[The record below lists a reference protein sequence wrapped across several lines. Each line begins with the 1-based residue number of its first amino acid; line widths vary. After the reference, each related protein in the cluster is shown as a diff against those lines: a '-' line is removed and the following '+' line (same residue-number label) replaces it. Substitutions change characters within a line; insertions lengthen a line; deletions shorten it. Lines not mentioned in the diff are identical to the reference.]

1 MRRGAA
7 THWLLVDAGNTRI
20 KWAAWRRGRIG
31 PMRDLAWDPEGRTGV
46 DRTVRRL
53 RALERGS
60 VTRIILVS
68 VVDGATRKAL
78 LPALVAR
85 FGAPVTLIRSEAR
98 AAGVRCGYRE
108 PWRLGVD
115 RWAAIVGAHHHF
127 DPSRD
132 CCVVDVGT
140 AMTLD
145 FVDRRGRHH
154 GGAIVPGPA
163 LMVSALLRETDGIR
177 ARANTRPR
185 KERGLYARATREA
198 IEQGAYHAA
207 AALIERA
214 LSEARRIHGAR
225 PRLLLT
231 GGGASALLPY
241 LSTPSEVVPNLVLR
255 GALALAVLP

>member
-1 MRRGAA
+1 MSRPAA
-7 THWLLVDAGNTRI
+7 PHWLLVDAGNTRI
-20 KWAAWRRGRIG
+20 KWASWRRGRLG
-31 PMRDLAWDPEGRTGV
+31 PMRDLAWHPDAGARVERS
-46 DRTVRRL
+46 VRAL
-53 RALERGS
+53 RALERGP

-68 VVDGATRKAL
+68 VLGGTARKAL
-78 LPALVAR
+78 VLALAER
-85 FGAPVTLIRSEAR
+85 FGAPVTLIRSEAS

-127 DPSRD
+127 DPPRD
-132 CCVVDVGT
+132 CCVVDIGT

-154 GGAIVPGPA
+154 GGAIVPGPT
-163 LMVSALLRETDGIR
+163 LMVSSLLRETDGIR
-177 ARANTRPR
+177 ARANTRSGTQ
-185 KERGLYARATREA
+185 RGLYARATRDA
-198 IEQGAYHAA
+198 IEQGAHHAA

-214 LSEARRIHGAR
+214 LSEARRLHGAR

-231 GGGASALLPY
+231 GGGARALVPY
-241 LSTPSEVVPNLVLR
+241 LSSPPEVVPDLVLR

>member
-1 MRRGAA
+1 MSRHAA
-7 THWLLVDAGNTRI
+7 SHWLLVDAGNTRI
-20 KWAAWRRGRIG
+20 KWASWRRGRIG
-31 PMRDLAWDPEGRTGV
+31 PMRELAWQTGGSRV
-46 DRTVRRL
+46 EHGVRAL
-53 RALERGS
+53 RARERGP

-68 VVDGATRKAL
+68 VLGGAARKAL
-78 LPALVAR
+78 VPALVAR
-85 FGAPVTLIRSEAR
+85 FGAPVTLIQSESY

-127 DPSRD
+127 DPPRD

-145 FVDRRGRHH
+145 FVDRRGRHQ
-154 GGAIVPGPA
+154 GGAIVPGPS
-163 LMVSALLRETDGIR
+163 LMVDSLLRQTEGIR
-177 ARANTRPR
+177 ARATTRPAR
-185 KERGLYARATREA
+185 ERGLYARATRDA
-198 IEQGAYHAA
+198 IEQGARHAA

-214 LSEARRIHGAR
+214 LSEAKRQYGAR

-231 GGGASALLPY
+231 GGGAPALLPY
-241 LSTPSEVVPNLVLR
+241 LPSNPEVVPDLVLR